1 MENINDVP
9 GIAKLVSQDSPIKM
23 VSRILSEAM
32 EERMKSVRD
41 ELYDLCN
48 EERTRIA
55 STLAS
60 VAIERNG
67 LRTENAALRKALKV
81 LVDWFDKEAVHGD
94 SHDIQIE
101 ELREYVDPLRNTA
114 GSGDMEEV
122 QSERAKTT

>member
-1 MENINDVP
+1 
-9 GIAKLVSQDSPIKM
+9 
-23 VSRILSEAM
+23 M

-114 GSGDMEEV
+114 GSGDAGL
-122 QSERAKTT
+122 AKPRNGARMR